1 MLSAGRRNRRTPV
14 TVIKG
19 KITTA
24 TGDPVSGAT
33 IALTALQTTS
43 AMLRSITT
51 CVTTTQGEYDFTV
64 TPGVY
69 SVRLSQNGTGG
80 FELGSVHIYDDSP
93 DGTLNSFLNA
103 KNSDTRPEALRQ
115 FDALVQRA
123 ETAADTSGS
132 GADSAAASAA
142 VAGQYAEA
150 AKTHAKQAAAS
161 EEAAGGYAQA
171 AAGSASAAGSS
182 AAQAAESHTG
192 AQQALEEARQI
203 AKTPGPQGEPGPQ
216 GPKGDTGLQGP
227 RGDTGPQGSKG
238 EPGPQGPQGDTGPQG
253 PQGIPGRDGIQPD
266 AVAACIYRGEL
277 GDTDLNTVVTEGVW
291 QQSNKS
297 YITTDR
303 NYPDYPSV
311 TIAGLLQVSALRDTW
326 GPVIL
331 QTFRTSTGMT
341 ADRHGSYTSGKW
353 YFSGWIIHN
362 YVNINPAPGD
372 VGTYDLAFLPSNW
385 ADDTFMKT
393 GVVEGRHLQIAE
405 ITNNETLTQRVIRVS
420 MVDHSGRWQF
430 MRRYFSADKGY
441 NLNGY
446 YGLFL
451 RIK

>member
-1 MLSAGRRNRRTPV
+1 MPIISGILRDGAGVPLTGCTIKLKSVSTSRDVLAT
-14 TVIKG
+14 TVACISTNTG
-19 KITTA
+19 QYHIDVLPGQYEVSLRYEGAITESRV
-24 TGDPVSGAT
+24 G
-33 IALTALQTTS
+33 I
-43 AMLRSITT
+43 IH
-51 CVTTTQGEYDFTV
+51 
-64 TPGVY
+64 
-69 SVRLSQNGTGG
+69 
-80 FELGSVHIYDDSP
+80 VHDDSP

-142 VAGQYAEA
+142 VAGQYAEV

-227 RGDTGPQGSKG
+227 RGDTGPQGPKG

-311 TIAGLLQVSALRDTW
+311 EIAGLLQVSAMKDAW

-353 YFSGWIIHN
+353 YFS
-362 YVNINPAPGD
+362 
-372 VGTYDLAFLPSNW
+372 
-385 ADDTFMKT
+385 
-393 GVVEGRHLQIAE
+393 
-405 ITNNETLTQRVIRVS
+405 
-420 MVDHSGRWQF
+420 
-430 MRRYFSADKGY
+430 
-441 NLNGY
+441 
-446 YGLFL
+446 
-451 RIK
+451 

>member
-1 MLSAGRRNRRTPV
+1 
-14 TVIKG
+14 
-19 KITTA
+19 
-24 TGDPVSGAT
+24 
-33 IALTALQTTS
+33 
-43 AMLRSITT
+43 
-51 CVTTTQGEYDFTV
+51 
-64 TPGVY
+64 
-69 SVRLSQNGTGG
+69 
-80 FELGSVHIYDDSP
+80 
-93 DGTLNSFLNA
+93 
-103 KNSDTRPEALRQ
+103 
-115 FDALVQRA
+115 
-123 ETAADTSGS
+123 
-132 GADSAAASAA
+132 
-142 VAGQYAEA
+142 
-150 AKTHAKQAAAS
+150 

-227 RGDTGPQGSKG
+227 RGDTGPQGPKG

-311 TIAGLLQVSALRDTW
+311 EIAGLLQVSALRDTW

-331 QTFRTSTGMT
+331 QTFRTSTGIT
-341 ADRHGSYTSGKW
+341 ADRHGRYASGKW
-353 YFSGWIIHN
+353 HFSNWIIHN
-362 YVNINPAPGD
+362 YVNLKSAPGD
-372 VGTYDLAFLPSNW
+372 VGTYDLAYLPSNW

-393 GVVEGRHLQIAE
+393 GVVEGYHLQIAE
-405 ITNNETLTQRVIRVS
+405 ITNNETLTQKVLRVS
-420 MVDHSGRWQF
+420 MVDHSGR
-430 MRRYFSADKGY
+430 
-441 NLNGY
+441 
-446 YGLFL
+446 
-451 RIK
+451 

>member
-1 MLSAGRRNRRTPV
+1 M

-43 AMLRSITT
+43 SMLRSITT

-132 GADSAAASAA
+132 DADRAAASAA

-161 EEAAGGYAQA
+161 EEAA
-171 AAGSASAAGSS
+171 
-182 AAQAAESHTG
+182 
-192 AQQALEEARQI
+192 
-203 AKTPGPQGEPGPQ
+203 
-216 GPKGDTGLQGP
+216 
-227 RGDTGPQGSKG
+227 
-238 EPGPQGPQGDTGPQG
+238 
-253 PQGIPGRDGIQPD
+253 
-266 AVAACIYRGEL
+266 
-277 GDTDLNTVVTEGVW
+277 
-291 QQSNKS
+291 
-297 YITTDR
+297 
-303 NYPDYPSV
+303 
-311 TIAGLLQVSALRDTW
+311 
-326 GPVIL
+326 
-331 QTFRTSTGMT
+331 
-341 ADRHGSYTSGKW
+341 
-353 YFSGWIIHN
+353 
-362 YVNINPAPGD
+362 
-372 VGTYDLAFLPSNW
+372 
-385 ADDTFMKT
+385 
-393 GVVEGRHLQIAE
+393 
-405 ITNNETLTQRVIRVS
+405 
-420 MVDHSGRWQF
+420 
-430 MRRYFSADKGY
+430 
-441 NLNGY
+441 
-446 YGLFL
+446 
-451 RIK
+451 

>member
-1 MLSAGRRNRRTPV
+1 M
-14 TVIKG
+14 
-19 KITTA
+19 
-24 TGDPVSGAT
+24 
-33 IALTALQTTS
+33 
-43 AMLRSITT
+43 
-51 CVTTTQGEYDFTV
+51 
-64 TPGVY
+64 
-69 SVRLSQNGTGG
+69 
-80 FELGSVHIYDDSP
+80 
-93 DGTLNSFLNA
+93 NA

-132 GADSAAASAA
+132 GADRAAASAA

-161 EEAAGGYAQA
+161 EEAAGGYARA

-227 RGDTGPQGSKG
+227 RGDTGPQGAKG
-238 EPGPQGPQGDTGPQG
+238 EPGPQGPQGDTGLQG
-253 PQGIPGRDGIQPD
+253 PQGIPGRDGLQPD

-291 QQSNKS
+291 QQSNQS

-326 GPVIL
+326 GLVIL

-341 ADRHGSYTSGKW
+341 ADRRGSYTSGVW
-353 YFSGWIIHN
+353 HFSGWIIHN

-372 VGTYDLAFLPSNW
+372 VGTYDLAFLPSNL

-393 GVVEGRHLQIAE
+393 GVVEGYHLQIAE
-405 ITNNETLTQRVIRVS
+405 ITNNETLTQKVIRVS

>member
-1 MLSAGRRNRRTPV
+1 MPIISGILRDGACVPLTGCTIKLKSVSTSRDVLAT
-14 TVIKG
+14 TVACISTNTG
-19 KITTA
+19 QYHIDVLPGQYEVSLRYEGAITESRV
-24 TGDPVSGAT
+24 G
-33 IALTALQTTS
+33 I
-43 AMLRSITT
+43 IH
-51 CVTTTQGEYDFTV
+51 
-64 TPGVY
+64 
-69 SVRLSQNGTGG
+69 
-80 FELGSVHIYDDSP
+80 VHDDSP

-132 GADSAAASAA
+132 DADRAAASAA

-216 GPKGDTGLQGP
+216 GPQ
-227 RGDTGPQGSKG
+227 G
-238 EPGPQGPQGDTGPQG
+238 EPGPQG
-253 PQGIPGRDGIQPD
+253 PQGIPGRDGLQPD

-311 TIAGLLQVSALRDTW
+311 TTAGLLQVSAIRAAW
-326 GPVIL
+326 GQVIL
-331 QTFRTSTGMT
+331 QTFRTGTGMT
-341 ADRHGSYTSGKW
+341 ADRNGYYSSGMW
-353 YFSGWIIHN
+353 HFSGWIIHS
-362 YVNINPAPGD
+362 YANINPAPGD
-372 VGTYDLAFLPSNW
+372 VGTYDLAFLPSNL

-393 GVVEGRHLQIAE
+393 GVVEGGYLQIAE
-405 ITNNETLTQRVIRVS
+405 ITNNETLTQKVLRVS
-420 MVDHSGRWQF
+420 MVAHSGRWKF
-430 MRRYFSADKGY
+430 MRRYFYADTGK
-441 NLNGY
+441 NLLGY

>member
-1 MLSAGRRNRRTPV
+1 MPIISGILRDGAGVPLTGC
-14 TVIKG
+14 TVKLKSVSTSRDVLATTVACISTNTG
-19 KITTA
+19 QYHIDVLPGQYEVSLRYEGAITESRV
-24 TGDPVSGAT
+24 G
-33 IALTALQTTS
+33 I
-43 AMLRSITT
+43 IH
-51 CVTTTQGEYDFTV
+51 
-64 TPGVY
+64 
-69 SVRLSQNGTGG
+69 
-80 FELGSVHIYDDSP
+80 VHDDSP

>member
-1 MLSAGRRNRRTPV
+1 MPIISGILRDGAGVPLTGCTIKLKSVSTSRDVLAT
-14 TVIKG
+14 TVACISTNTG
-19 KITTA
+19 QYHIDVLPGQYEVSLRYEGAITESRV
-24 TGDPVSGAT
+24 G
-33 IALTALQTTS
+33 I
-43 AMLRSITT
+43 IH
-51 CVTTTQGEYDFTV
+51 
-64 TPGVY
+64 
-69 SVRLSQNGTGG
+69 
-80 FELGSVHIYDDSP
+80 VHDDSP

-132 GADSAAASAA
+132 GADSAAASEA

-311 TIAGLLQVSALRDTW
+311 TIAGLLQVSALRDSY

-341 ADRHGSYTSGKW
+341 ADRHGSYSFGKW

-362 YVNINPAPGD
+362 YASINPAPGD
-372 VGTYDLAFLPSNW
+372 VGTYDLAFLSSSW

-405 ITNNETLTQRVIRVS
+405 ITNNETLTQKVLRVS

>member
-1 MLSAGRRNRRTPV
+1 M

-43 AMLRSITT
+43 SMLRSITT

-132 GADSAAASAA
+132 GADRAAASAA

-150 AKTHAKQAAAS
+150 AKTHAKQAVAS

-203 AKTPGPQGEPGPQ
+203 AEDMVKPPPVFYRPAEE
-216 GPKGDTGLQGP
+216 
-227 RGDTGPQGSKG
+227 RGIWQLS
-238 EPGPQGPQGDTGPQG
+238 
-253 PQGIPGRDGIQPD
+253 
-266 AVAACIYRGEL
+266 Y
-277 GDTDLNTVVTEGVW
+277 EG
-291 QQSNKS
+291 
-297 YITTDR
+297 
-303 NYPDYPSV
+303 
-311 TIAGLLQVSALRDTW
+311 
-326 GPVIL
+326 
-331 QTFRTSTGMT
+331 
-341 ADRHGSYTSGKW
+341 
-353 YFSGWIIHN
+353 
-362 YVNINPAPGD
+362 
-372 VGTYDLAFLPSNW
+372 
-385 ADDTFMKT
+385 
-393 GVVEGRHLQIAE
+393 
-405 ITNNETLTQRVIRVS
+405 
-420 MVDHSGRWQF
+420 
-430 MRRYFSADKGY
+430 
-441 NLNGY
+441 
-446 YGLFL
+446 
-451 RIK
+451 

>member
-1 MLSAGRRNRRTPV
+1 MAT
-14 TVIKG
+14 IKG
-19 KITTA
+19 ILRDGLGNTISGCLLTFIEQKTLRRFQVITQS
-24 TGDPVSGAT
+24 GDKHGSYCLVLPVG
-33 IALTALQTTS
+33 IFRVLLKPD
-43 AMLRSITT
+43 RSFERDLGEIT
-51 CVTTTQGEYDFTV
+51 
-64 TPGVY
+64 VY
-69 SVRLSQNGTGG
+69 S
-80 FELGSVHIYDDSP
+80 DSP

-142 VAGQYAEA
+142 VAGQYAEV
-150 AKTHAKQAAAS
+150 AKTHAKQAAES

-238 EPGPQGPQGDTGPQG
+238 EPGPQGPKGDTGPQG

-291 QQSNKS
+291 QQSNRS

-311 TIAGLLQVSALRDTW
+311 EIAGLLQVSAMKDAW
-326 GPVIL
+326 GTVIL
-331 QTFRTSTGMT
+331 QTFRTSTGIT
-341 ADRHGSYTSGKW
+341 ADRSGSYGSGVW
-353 YFSGWIIHN
+353 HFSNWIIHN
-362 YVNINPAPGD
+362 YVNLKSAPGD
-372 VGTYDLAFLPSNW
+372 VGTYDLAYLPSHLV
-385 ADDTFMKT
+385 DDTFMKT
-393 GVVEGRHLQIAE
+393 GVVEGYHLSIAE
-405 ITNNETLTQRVIRVS
+405 ITNNITLEQRVL
-420 MVDHSGRWQF
+420 MGTLVDHSGRWQF

-441 NLNGY
+441 NRNGY
-446 YGLFL
+446 YGLFM

>member
-1 MLSAGRRNRRTPV
+1 MAT
-14 TVIKG
+14 IKG
-19 KITTA
+19 ILRDELGNTISGCLLTFIEQKTLRRFQVITQS
-24 TGDPVSGAT
+24 GDKHGSYCLVLPVG
-33 IALTALQTTS
+33 IFRVLLKPD
-43 AMLRSITT
+43 RSFERDLGEIT
-51 CVTTTQGEYDFTV
+51 
-64 TPGVY
+64 VY
-69 SVRLSQNGTGG
+69 S
-80 FELGSVHIYDDSP
+80 DSP

-182 AAQAAESHTG
+182 AAQAAESHAG
-192 AQQALEEARQI
+192 AQQALEEARLI

-216 GPKGDTGLQGP
+216 GPKGDTG
-227 RGDTGPQGSKG
+227 
-238 EPGPQGPQGDTGPQG
+238 PQG
-253 PQGIPGRDGIQPD
+253 PQGIPGRDGLQPD

-291 QQSNKS
+291 RQSDQN

-311 TIAGLLQVSALRDTW
+311 EIAGLLQVSALRDTW

-341 ADRHGSYTSGKW
+341 ADRHGSYSSGRW
-353 YFSGWIIHN
+353 NFSGWIIHN
-362 YVNINPAPGD
+362 YANINPEPGD
-372 VGTYDLAFLPSNW
+372 VGTYDLAFLPSDR

-393 GVVEGRHLQIAE
+393 GIVEGGYLQIAE
-405 ITNNETLTQRVIRVS
+405 ITNNETLTQKVLRFS
-420 MVDHSGRWQF
+420 MVDHSGRWKF
-430 MRRYFSADKGY
+430 MRRYFYADKGK
-441 NLNGY
+441 NLLGY

>member
-1 MLSAGRRNRRTPV
+1 M

-43 AMLRSITT
+43 SMLRGITT
-51 CVTTTQGEYDFTV
+51 CVTTTHGEYDFTV

-227 RGDTGPQGSKG
+227 RGDTGPQGPKG

-341 ADRHGSYTSGKW
+341 ADRHGSYSSGKW

-405 ITNNETLTQRVIRVS
+405 ITNNETLTQKVLRVS

-430 MRRYFSADKGY
+430 MRRYFSDDKGY

>member
-1 MLSAGRRNRRTPV
+1 MGMAT
-14 TVIKG
+14 IKG
-19 KITTA
+19 ILRDELGNTISGCLLTFIEQKTLRRFQVITQS
-24 TGDPVSGAT
+24 GDKHGSYCLVLPAGIFRV
-33 IALTALQTTS
+33 LLKPD
-43 AMLRSITT
+43 RSFERDLGEIT
-51 CVTTTQGEYDFTV
+51 
-64 TPGVY
+64 VY
-69 SVRLSQNGTGG
+69 S
-80 FELGSVHIYDDSP
+80 DSP

-132 GADSAAASAA
+132 GADSAAASSA
-142 VAGQYAEA
+142 VAGQYAES

-216 GPKGDTGLQGP
+216 GPQ
-227 RGDTGPQGSKG
+227 G
-238 EPGPQGPQGDTGPQG
+238 EPGPQG
-253 PQGIPGRDGIQPD
+253 PQGIPGRDGLQPD

-311 TIAGLLQVSALRDTW
+311 TTAGLLQVSAMRAAW

-331 QTFRTSTGMT
+331 QTFRAATGVT
-341 ADRHGSYTSGKW
+341 ADRNGNYSSGVW
-353 YFSGWIIHN
+353 HFSGWIIHN
-362 YVNINPAPGD
+362 YANINPAPGD
-372 VGTYDLAFLPSNW
+372 VGTYDLAFLPSNL

-393 GVVEGRHLQIAE
+393 GVVEGGYLQIAE
-405 ITNNETLTQRVIRVS
+405 ITNNETLTQKVLRFS
-420 MVDHSGRWQF
+420 MVNHSGRWKF
-430 MRRYFSADKGY
+430 MRQYFYADTGK
-441 NLNGY
+441 NLLGY

>member
-1 MLSAGRRNRRTPV
+1 
-14 TVIKG
+14 
-19 KITTA
+19 
-24 TGDPVSGAT
+24 
-33 IALTALQTTS
+33 
-43 AMLRSITT
+43 MLRSITT

-132 GADSAAASAA
+132 DADRAAASEA

-182 AAQAAESHTG
+182 AAQAEESHTG

-203 AKTPGPQGEPGPQ
+203 AKTPGPQGEP
-216 GPKGDTGLQGP
+216 
-227 RGDTGPQGSKG
+227 
-238 EPGPQGPQGDTGPQG
+238 GPQG

-311 TIAGLLQVSALRDTW
+311 TTAGLLQVSALRDSY

-341 ADRHGSYTSGKW
+341 ADRSGSYTSGVW
-353 YFSGWIIHN
+353 HFSGWIIHN

-393 GVVEGRHLQIAE
+393 GVVEGYHLQIAE
-405 ITNNETLTQRVIRVS
+405 ITNNETLTQKVLRVS

>member
-1 MLSAGRRNRRTPV
+1 MAT
-14 TVIKG
+14 IKG
-19 KITTA
+19 ILRDGLGNTISGCLLTFIEQKTLRRFQVITQS
-24 TGDPVSGAT
+24 GDKHGSYCLVLPAGIFRV
-33 IALTALQTTS
+33 LLKPD
-43 AMLRSITT
+43 RSFERDLGEIT
-51 CVTTTQGEYDFTV
+51 
-64 TPGVY
+64 VY
-69 SVRLSQNGTGG
+69 S
-80 FELGSVHIYDDSP
+80 DSP

-216 GPKGDTGLQGP
+216 GPQGKP
-227 RGDTGPQGSKG
+227 
-238 EPGPQGPQGDTGPQG
+238 GPQG

-311 TIAGLLQVSALRDTW
+311 TIAGLLQVSALRDSY
-326 GPVIL
+326 GQVIL

-341 ADRHGSYTSGKW
+341 ADRHGSYSFGKW

-362 YVNINPAPGD
+362 YASINPAPGD

-405 ITNNETLTQRVIRVS
+405 ITNNETLTQKVIRVS

-430 MRRYFSADKGY
+430 MRRYFSDDKGY

>member
-1 MLSAGRRNRRTPV
+1 MAT
-14 TVIKG
+14 IKG
-19 KITTA
+19 ILRDELGNTISGCLLTFIEQKTLRRFQVITQS
-24 TGDPVSGAT
+24 GDKHGSYCLVLPVG
-33 IALTALQTTS
+33 IFRVLLKPD
-43 AMLRSITT
+43 RSFERDLGEIT
-51 CVTTTQGEYDFTV
+51 
-64 TPGVY
+64 VY
-69 SVRLSQNGTGG
+69 S
-80 FELGSVHIYDDSP
+80 DSP

-142 VAGQYAEA
+142 VAGQYAES

-182 AAQAAESHTG
+182 AAQAAESHAG
-192 AQQALEEARQI
+192 AQQALEEARLI

-216 GPKGDTGLQGP
+216 GPKGDTG
-227 RGDTGPQGSKG
+227 
-238 EPGPQGPQGDTGPQG
+238 PQG
-253 PQGIPGRDGIQPD
+253 PQGIPGRDGLQPD

-291 QQSNKS
+291 RQSDQN

-311 TIAGLLQVSALRDTW
+311 EIAGLLQVSALRDTW

-341 ADRHGSYTSGKW
+341 ADRHGSYSSGRW
-353 YFSGWIIHN
+353 NFSGWIIHN
-362 YVNINPAPGD
+362 YANINPAPGD
-372 VGTYDLAFLPSNW
+372 VGTYDLAFLPSDR

-393 GVVEGRHLQIAE
+393 GIVEGGYLQIAE
-405 ITNNETLTQRVIRVS
+405 ITNNETLTQKVLRFS
-420 MVDHSGRWQF
+420 MVDHSGRWKF
-430 MRRYFSADKGY
+430 MRRYFYADKGK
-441 NLNGY
+441 NLLGY

>member
-1 MLSAGRRNRRTPV
+1 MAT
-14 TVIKG
+14 IKG
-19 KITTA
+19 ILRDELGNTISGCLLTFIEQKTLRRFQVITQS
-24 TGDPVSGAT
+24 GDKHGSYCLVLPAGIFRV
-33 IALTALQTTS
+33 LLKPD
-43 AMLRSITT
+43 RSFERDLGEIT
-51 CVTTTQGEYDFTV
+51 
-64 TPGVY
+64 VY
-69 SVRLSQNGTGG
+69 S
-80 FELGSVHIYDDSP
+80 DSP

-132 GADSAAASAA
+132 GADSAAASSA
-142 VAGQYAEA
+142 VAGQYAES

-216 GPKGDTGLQGP
+216 GPQ
-227 RGDTGPQGSKG
+227 G
-238 EPGPQGPQGDTGPQG
+238 EPGPQG
-253 PQGIPGRDGIQPD
+253 PQGIPGRDGLQPD

-311 TIAGLLQVSALRDTW
+311 TTAGLLQVSAMRAAW

-331 QTFRTSTGMT
+331 QTFRAATGVT
-341 ADRHGSYTSGKW
+341 ADRNGNYSSGVW
-353 YFSGWIIHN
+353 HFSGWIIHN
-362 YVNINPAPGD
+362 YANINPAPGD
-372 VGTYDLAFLPSNW
+372 VGTYDLAFLPSNL

-393 GVVEGRHLQIAE
+393 GVVEGGYLQIAE
-405 ITNNETLTQRVIRVS
+405 ITNNETLTQKVLRFS
-420 MVDHSGRWQF
+420 MVNHSGRWKF
-430 MRRYFSADKGY
+430 MRQYFYADTGK
-441 NLNGY
+441 NLLGY

>member
-1 MLSAGRRNRRTPV
+1 MPIISGILRDGAGIPLTGC
-14 TVIKG
+14 VIK
-19 KITTA
+19 
-24 TGDPVSGAT
+24 
-33 IALTALQTTS
+33 
-43 AMLRSITT
+43 LRSVRTSRDVLATTVACISTNTGQYHIDVLPGQYEVSLRYEGAITESR
-51 CVTTTQGEYDFTV
+51 VGIIH
-64 TPGVY
+64 
-69 SVRLSQNGTGG
+69 
-80 FELGSVHIYDDSP
+80 VHDDSP

-216 GPKGDTGLQGP
+216 GPKGDTG
-227 RGDTGPQGSKG
+227 
-238 EPGPQGPQGDTGPQG
+238 PQG

-291 QQSNKS
+291 QQSNRS

-311 TIAGLLQVSALRDTW
+311 EIAGLLQVSALRDTW

-341 ADRHGSYTSGKW
+341 ADRRGSYSSGRW
-353 YFSGWIIHN
+353 NFSGWIIHN

-372 VGTYDLAFLPSNW
+372 VGTYDLAFL
-385 ADDTFMKT
+385 
-393 GVVEGRHLQIAE
+393 
-405 ITNNETLTQRVIRVS
+405 
-420 MVDHSGRWQF
+420 
-430 MRRYFSADKGY
+430 
-441 NLNGY
+441 
-446 YGLFL
+446 
-451 RIK
+451 

>member
-1 MLSAGRRNRRTPV
+1 MAT
-14 TVIKG
+14 IKG
-19 KITTA
+19 ILRDGLGNTISGCLLTFIEQKTLRRFQVITQS
-24 TGDPVSGAT
+24 GDKHGSYCLVLPAGIFRV
-33 IALTALQTTS
+33 LLKPD
-43 AMLRSITT
+43 RSFERDLGEIT
-51 CVTTTQGEYDFTV
+51 
-64 TPGVY
+64 VY
-69 SVRLSQNGTGG
+69 S
-80 FELGSVHIYDDSP
+80 DSP

-142 VAGQYAEA
+142 VAGQYAES

-227 RGDTGPQGSKG
+227 RGDTGPQGPKG

-311 TIAGLLQVSALRDTW
+311 TIAGLLQVSTLRDSY

-341 ADRHGSYTSGKW
+341 ADRHGSYS
-353 YFSGWIIHN
+353 
-362 YVNINPAPGD
+362 
-372 VGTYDLAFLPSNW
+372 
-385 ADDTFMKT
+385 
-393 GVVEGRHLQIAE
+393 
-405 ITNNETLTQRVIRVS
+405 
-420 MVDHSGRWQF
+420 
-430 MRRYFSADKGY
+430 
-441 NLNGY
+441 
-446 YGLFL
+446 
-451 RIK
+451 